1 MPFLR
6 PFEVR
11 LSGRNSSDRGR
22 LRPCGGGAARQWRHL
37 MPSLVMLAAS
47 LLPAGAGL
55 AQEDPLKWLPPG
67 STVQTTLSERPAR
80 WIRAEMQGGTMGYM
94 ARLGELAF
102 RSPLTLGREAARRGL
117 SCDACHPNGAANVR
131 FFVPGASDR
140 PGNVDVTHLEFHF
153 REDDGIDNPVNI
165 PSLRGVRLTA
175 PYGHDGR
182 VASLRDFSRHVIMN
196 EFGGPEIEPWLLDA
210 LVAYQQQLAL
220 PPRPG
225 TTDEAAAGRDAYGD
239 HCAACHGD
247 VDALPPPARHDIGT
261 GGFFEPPAVFGL
273 AETAPYLHDGSAP
286 TLRAA
291 VAAHRDPPPAE
302 ALEPILAWLQAAG
315 AVTRRFDPETP
326 AGDLARL
333 LGFLAVLNQPLLDED
348 FVRADRIADMV
359 AMEVGRVHR
368 RYRPEATEARDAT
381 RSWAKDLK
389 QVTALAAARRFPEA
403 RAALAALGEAM
414 QAALPRL
421 EAAREL
427 SLYAATAAD

>member
-11 LSGRNSSDRGR
+11 LSGATTPDRGR
-22 LRPCGGGAARQWRHL
+22 RVSPGGGGAARQWRRL
-37 MPSLVMLAAS
+37 AAVPVMLTAS

-80 WIRAEMQGGTMGYM
+80 WIRAEMEGGTMGYT

-140 PGNVDVTHLEFHF
+140 PGNVDVTHREFHF
-153 REDDGIDNPVNI
+153 REDDGVTNPVNI

-210 LVAYQQQLAL
+210 LVAYQQQLAI
-220 PPRPG
+220 PPRP
-225 TTDEAAAGRDAYGD
+225 EATESPDQAAYRK
-239 HCAACHGD
+239 HCADCHGD
-247 VDALPPPARHDIGT
+247 VDAVPPPARHDIGT
-261 GGFFEPPAVFGL
+261 GGFFEAPPVFGL

-286 TLRAA
+286 TVRAA
-291 VAAHRDPPPAE
+291 VAAHRNPPPAE
-302 ALEPILAWLQAAG
+302 ALEPILAWLGGAG

-333 LGFLAVLNQPLLDED
+333 IGFLAVLNQPLLDED
-348 FVRADRIADMV
+348 FARADRIADMV

-368 RYRPEATEARDAT
+368 RFRPEAADAREAA
-381 RSWAKDLK
+381 RSWANDLK
-389 QVTALAAARRFPEA
+389 QVTALASAGRFPEA

-414 QAALPRL
+414 EAALPRL
-421 EAAREL
+421 EAAQGL
-427 SLYAATAAD
+427 SLYAATPAD